1 MVDADV
7 LGGLAAL
14 ATAGLGFVAGRRLKS
29 GRIDTSDAAQLW
41 QEARD
46 QRESLGRRV
55 DSLERQL
62 ERALGERAEL
72 MGMVEELQRELDGV
86 RGELASVRFEGRQK
100 DEQITHLRQKDEQIT
115 HLRHEN
121 QRLAGRVDELERD
134 QVARRVERPT

>member
-14 ATAGLGFVAGRRLKS
+14 ATAGLGFVAGRRLRS

-72 MGMVEELQRELDGV
+72 MSMVEELHGQLDGV
-86 RGELASVRFEGRQK
+86 RGELVNVRFEG
-100 DEQITHLRQKDEQIT
+100 RQKDEQIT

-134 QVARRVERPT
+134 LVARRAERPT

>member
-14 ATAGLGFVAGRRLKS
+14 ATAGLGFVAGRRLRS

-86 RGELASVRFEGRQK
+86 RGELVNVRFEG
-100 DEQITHLRQKDEQIT
+100 RQKDEQIT

-134 QVARRVERPT
+134 QVARRAERPT

>member
-14 ATAGLGFVAGRRLKS
+14 ATAGLGFVAGRRLRS

-72 MGMVEELQRELDGV
+72 MSIMEELQRELDGV
-86 RGELASVRFEGRQK
+86 RGELVNVRFEG
-100 DEQITHLRQKDEQIT
+100 RQKDEQIT

-134 QVARRVERPT
+134 QVARRAERPT

>member
-1 MVDADV
+1 MDANV
-7 LGGLAAL
+7 LGGLATL
-14 ATAGLGFVAGRRLKS
+14 ATAGIGFVAGRRLKS

-86 RGELASVRFEGRQK
+86 RGELANVRFEGRQK
-100 DEQITHLRQKDEQIT
+100 DEQITN
-115 HLRHEN
+115 LRHEN

-134 QVARRVERPT
+134 QVARRAERPT

>member
-14 ATAGLGFVAGRRLKS
+14 ATAGLGFVAGRRLRS

-72 MGMVEELQRELDGV
+72 MSMVEELQLVLDGV
-86 RGELASVRFEGRQK
+86 RGELVNVRFEG
-100 DEQITHLRQKDEQIT
+100 RQKDEQIT

-134 QVARRVERPT
+134 LVARRAERPT

>member
-14 ATAGLGFVAGRRLKS
+14 ATAGLGFVAGRRLRS

-72 MGMVEELQRELDGV
+72 MSMVEELQRELDGV
-86 RGELASVRFEGRQK
+86 RGELVNVRFEGRQK
-100 DEQITHLRQKDEQIT
+100 DEQITR
-115 HLRHEN
+115 LRHEN

-134 QVARRVERPT
+134 QVARRAERPT

>member
-14 ATAGLGFVAGRRLKS
+14 ATAGLGFVAGRRLRS

-72 MGMVEELQRELDGV
+72 MSMVEELQRELDGV
-86 RGELASVRFEGRQK
+86 RGELVNVRFEGRQK
-100 DEQITHLRQKDEQIT
+100 DEQITHLRN
-115 HLRHEN
+115 EN

-134 QVARRVERPT
+134 QVARRAERPT

>member
-14 ATAGLGFVAGRRLKS
+14 ATAGLGFVAGRRLRS

-72 MGMVEELQRELDGV
+72 MSMVEELQRVLDVV
-86 RGELASVRFEGRQK
+86 RGELVNVRFEG
-100 DEQITHLRQKDEQIT
+100 RQKDEQIT

-134 QVARRVERPT
+134 QVARRAERPT

>member
-7 LGGLAAL
+7 LG
-14 ATAGLGFVAGRRLKS
+14 GLGFVAGRRLKS

-62 ERALGERAEL
+62 ERALEERAEL
-72 MGMVEELQRELDGV
+72 MSMVEELQRVLDGV
-86 RGELASVRFEGRQK
+86 RGELVNVRFEG
-100 DEQITHLRQKDEQIT
+100 RQKDEQIT

-134 QVARRVERPT
+134 QVARRAERPT

>member
-14 ATAGLGFVAGRRLKS
+14 ATAGLGFVAGRRLRS

-86 RGELASVRFEGRQK
+86 RGELVNVRFEG
-100 DEQITHLRQKDEQIT
+100 RQKDEQIT

-134 QVARRVERPT
+134 LVARRAERPT

>member
-14 ATAGLGFVAGRRLKS
+14 ATAGIGFVAGRRLKS

-41 QEARD
+41 QEAREH
-46 QRESLGRRV
+46 RESLSKRV

-86 RGELASVRFEGRQK
+86 RGELVNVRFEG
-100 DEQITHLRQKDEQIT
+100 RQKDEQIT

-134 QVARRVERPT
+134 LVARRAERPT

>member
-14 ATAGLGFVAGRRLKS
+14 ATAGLGFVAGRRLRS

-62 ERALGERAEL
+62 ERALVERAEL
-72 MGMVEELQRELDGV
+72 MSMVEELQRELDGV
-86 RGELASVRFEGRQK
+86 RGELVNVRFEG
-100 DEQITHLRQKDEQIT
+100 RQKDEQIT

-134 QVARRVERPT
+134 QVARRAERPT

>member
-14 ATAGLGFVAGRRLKS
+14 ATAGLGFVAGRRLRS

-72 MGMVEELQRELDGV
+72 MSMVEELQRELDGV
-86 RGELASVRFEGRQK
+86 RGELVNVRFEGRQK
-100 DEQITHLRQKDEQIT
+100 DVQITHLRN
-115 HLRHEN
+115 EN

-134 QVARRVERPT
+134 QVARRAERPT

>member
-14 ATAGLGFVAGRRLKS
+14 ATAGLGFVAGRRLRS

-62 ERALGERAEL
+62 ERALGERADL
-72 MGMVEELQRELDGV
+72 MSMVEELQRELDGV
-86 RGELASVRFEGRQK
+86 RGELVNVRFEG
-100 DEQITHLRQKDEQIT
+100 RQKDEQIT

-121 QRLAGRVDELERD
+121 QRLAGRVDELERG
-134 QVARRVERPT
+134 QVARRAERPT

>member
-14 ATAGLGFVAGRRLKS
+14 ATAGLGFVAGRRLRS

-46 QRESLGRRV
+46 QRESLSKRV

-86 RGELASVRFEGRQK
+86 RGEFVSVRFEGRQK
-100 DEQITHLRQKDEQIT
+100 DEQIL

-121 QRLAGRVDELERD
+121 QRLAGRVDELERE
-134 QVARRVERPT
+134 QVARRAERPT

>member
-14 ATAGLGFVAGRRLKS
+14 ATAGLGFVAGRRLRS

-72 MGMVEELQRELDGV
+72 MSMVEELQRHLDGV
-86 RGELASVRFEGRQK
+86 RGELVNVRFEG
-100 DEQITHLRQKDEQIT
+100 RQKDEQIT

-121 QRLAGRVDELERD
+121 QRLAGRVDELERG
-134 QVARRVERPT
+134 QVARRAERPT

>member
-14 ATAGLGFVAGRRLKS
+14 ATAGLGFVAGRRLRS

-72 MGMVEELQRELDGV
+72 MSMVEELQRHLDGV
-86 RGELASVRFEGRQK
+86 RGELVNVRFEG
-100 DEQITHLRQKDEQIT
+100 RQKDEQIT

-134 QVARRVERPT
+134 LVARRAERPT

>member
-72 MGMVEELQRELDGV
+72 MSMVEELQRVLDGV
-86 RGELASVRFEGRQK
+86 RGELVNVRFEG
-100 DEQITHLRQKDEQIT
+100 RQKDEQIT

-134 QVARRVERPT
+134 QVARRAERPT

>member
-1 MVDADV
+1 MVDGDV

-14 ATAGLGFVAGRRLKS
+14 ATAGLGFVAGRRLRS

-72 MGMVEELQRELDGV
+72 MSMVEELQRVLDGV
-86 RGELASVRFEGRQK
+86 RGELVNVRFEG
-100 DEQITHLRQKDEQIT
+100 RQKDEQIT

-134 QVARRVERPT
+134 QVARRAERPT

>member
-1 MVDADV
+1 MVDGDV

-14 ATAGLGFVAGRRLKS
+14 ATAGMGFVAGLRLKS
-29 GRIDTSDAAQLW
+29 GRIDTSEAAQLW
-41 QEARD
+41 QEAREH
-46 QRESLGRRV
+46 RESLSKRV

-86 RGELASVRFEGRQK
+86 RGELVNVRFEG
-100 DEQITHLRQKDEQIT
+100 RQKDEQIT

-134 QVARRVERPT
+134 QVARRAERPT

>member
-14 ATAGLGFVAGRRLKS
+14 ATAGLGFVAGRRLRS

-86 RGELASVRFEGRQK
+86 RGELVNVRFEG
-100 DEQITHLRQKDEQIT
+100 RQKDEQIT

-121 QRLAGRVDELERD
+121 QRLAGRVDELERG
-134 QVARRVERPT
+134 QVARRAERPT

>member
-14 ATAGLGFVAGRRLKS
+14 ATAGLGFVAGRRLRS

-72 MGMVEELQRELDGV
+72 MSMVEELQRHLDGV
-86 RGELASVRFEGRQK
+86 RGELVNVRFEG
-100 DEQITHLRQKDEQIT
+100 RQKDEQIT

-134 QVARRVERPT
+134 QVARRAERPT

>member
-14 ATAGLGFVAGRRLKS
+14 ATAGLGFVAGRRLRS

-72 MGMVEELQRELDGV
+72 MSMVEELQRVLDGV
-86 RGELASVRFEGRQK
+86 RGELVNVRFEG
-100 DEQITHLRQKDEQIT
+100 RQKDEQIT

-134 QVARRVERPT
+134 QVARRAERPT

>member
-14 ATAGLGFVAGRRLKS
+14 ATAGLGFVAGRRLRS

-72 MGMVEELQRELDGV
+72 MSMVEELQRELDGV
-86 RGELASVRFEGRQK
+86 RGELVNVRFEGRQK
-100 DEQITHLRQKDEQIT
+100 DAQIT

-134 QVARRVERPT
+134 QVARRAERPT